1 MAQTHPAPV
10 DDRNW
15 LVGNPSTVQIVA
27 ALWIGSVGLLILGLQ
42 PVLLGALFDERRIDL
57 DQLGLVA
64 MAEIIA
70 IGLGSAFATMLFST
84 RHLRLKSAILLLALA
99 ALDCTMSLAASPSAI
114 FVERTIA
121 GLVEGGLVAVSIE
134 LIARSRDAER
144 MGGYFV
150 ALQTLAQCA
159 LAFALGRWVIAATPT
174 GAAGANAGFLALAA
188 VSAASTVAALLAPKE
203 YGEIPKQSGSM
214 DGVMTTRS
222 ILALAGILTFFMCI
236 GAIWAFLEPLGKR
249 QGVDSQTIAFMVS
262 ASLGAQVLGAL
273 AATALQ
279 SRVGYPKAIVGCA
292 AVVIIAAAGTRRRGF
307 AAYVLARRAGDRLR
321 LDVHHPLPDRPDRR
335 RRFLQERGLAG
346 SGRQSHRRSAGA
358 ARRFALR
365 RRRRRQRGSG
375 VLDRRRRRQRHTLR
389 LVPDDIPS
397 PSPRLKAKP

>member
-114 FVERTIA
+114 FVERTVA

-292 AVVIIAAAGTRRRGF
+292 AVVIIAAAVLGVGASLPMFWLAVLAIGFVWMFIIPFQIGQTVAADSSRSAALLVPAANLIGAALGPLAASLFVAGDDASAVPAFSIGAVVVSVILFGLFLMTSRRR
-307 AAYVLARRAGDRLR
+307 ALA
-321 LDVHHPLPDRPDRR
+321 
-335 RRFLQERGLAG
+335 
-346 SGRQSHRRSAGA
+346 
-358 ARRFALR
+358 
-365 RRRRRQRGSG
+365 
-375 VLDRRRRRQRHTLR
+375 
-389 LVPDDIPS
+389 
-397 PSPRLKAKP
+397 